1 MNELCS
7 ECKCESCIFKNL
19 LFEDVQIPE
28 LTSICKKKR
37 VKKYLKGDCIISEGD
52 EIREFIY
59 LKVGLVKLYK
69 QHPNE
74 QDQIIRIARPSN
86 FIGLLSVFSETNY
99 KYSVTAIENSEVCII
114 ELSSIKELIIHNGN
128 FALNVL
134 RKISQTAD
142 DIIKTNLE
150 ISKKNLRG
158 RIAYILLYFSKQ
170 VYNSEAFELPVS
182 RKEIAQLIEMTTE
195 NVIRI
200 ISEFAKDNVLKVEKK
215 KIEILDIVKL
225 QKICD
230 LG

>member
-1 MNELCS
+1 MNELRT
-7 ECKCESCIFKNL
+7 ECKCDSCIFRNL

-28 LTSICKKKR
+28 LTNICKSKR
-37 VKKYLKGDCIISEGD
+37 VKKYLKGDCIIHEGE
-52 EIREFIY
+52 EIHEFIY
-59 LKVGLVKLYK
+59 LKVGLVKLFK

-86 FIGLLSVFSETNY
+86 FIGLLSVFSEKKY
-99 KYSVTAIENSEVCII
+99 KYSVTAIENSEVCFI
-114 ELSSIKELIIHNGN
+114 ELSSIKELIKNNGD

-134 RKISQTAD
+134 GKISQTAD

-170 VYNSEAFELPVS
+170 VYNSESFELPVS
-182 RKEIAQLIEMTTE
+182 RKEIAELIEMTAE

-200 ISEFAKDNVLKVEKK
+200 ISEFAKDNVIKVKKK
-215 KIEILDIVKL
+215 KIEILDISKL